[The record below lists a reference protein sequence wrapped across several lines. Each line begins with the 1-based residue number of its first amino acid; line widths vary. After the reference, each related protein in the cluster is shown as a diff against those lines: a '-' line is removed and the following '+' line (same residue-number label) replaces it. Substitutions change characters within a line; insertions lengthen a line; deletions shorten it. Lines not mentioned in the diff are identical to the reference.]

1 MKKKLQEL
9 QEILSIQEKKSSKG
23 TPFAIVK
30 FSDQFGEFELFLF
43 SEILIKNREFLK
55 EGESF
60 ILTLFKDINNNKTQ
74 QRINV
79 KKILSVNEM
88 VNGDYKKISIE
99 LNNNYDLEELKN
111 FLKEK
116 GKTEVNLILKK
127 NGEKLIFKLLNNRKF
142 NMNLFNKV
150 KSREY
155 VKKITF

>member
-1 MKKKLQEL
+1 MVEKKLLNEEFKSLGFFISDHPLNEYKGIFNQLSIISYKDFFQNDKNEGL
-9 QEILSIQEKKSSKG
+9 VAGTVMSIQEKKSSKG

-60 ILTLFKDINNNKTQ
+60 ILTLLKDINNNKTQ

-88 VNGDYKKISIE
+88 VNSDYKKM
-99 LNNNYDLEELKN
+99 
-111 FLKEK
+111 FRKEK
-116 GKTEVNLILKK
+116 LILKY
-127 NGEKLIFKLLNNRKF
+127 FH
-142 NMNLFNKV
+142 KV
-150 KSREY
+150 N
-155 VKKITF
+155 

>member
-1 MKKKLQEL
+1 MNEYKGIFNQLSIISYKDFFQNDKNEGLVAGTVM
-9 QEILSIQEKKSSKG
+9 SIQEKKKFKG

-79 KKILSVNEM
+79 KKILSINEM
-88 VNGDYKKISIE
+88 VNSDYKKISIE
-99 LNNNYDLEELKN
+99 LNNNYDLRN
-111 FLKEK
+111 
-116 GKTEVNLILKK
+116 
-127 NGEKLIFKLLNNRKF
+127 
-142 NMNLFNKV
+142 
-150 KSREY
+150 
-155 VKKITF
+155 